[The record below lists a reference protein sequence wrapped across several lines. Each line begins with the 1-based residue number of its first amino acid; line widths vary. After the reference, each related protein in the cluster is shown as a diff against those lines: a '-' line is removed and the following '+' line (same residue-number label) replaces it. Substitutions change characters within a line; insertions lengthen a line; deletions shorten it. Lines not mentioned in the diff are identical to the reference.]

1 MPFLTRTHALFDAI
15 HVKKGTPASYLMLC
29 ICFMSSLCNIGGMVL

>member
-15 HVKKGTPASYLMLC
+15 RVKKGTPASYLMLC
-29 ICFMSSLCNIGGMVL
+29 ICLMSSHCYMGSMVL